1 MKTSVIFNIDPQ
13 LKSEAEQKAR
23 KQGTFQSIA
32 LSEAMRALV
41 DDQPVMGIDS
51 DIVEHIALARVE
63 FEESARNFPVAY
75 ASHSPDKQSGIK
87 TAENAGP

>member
-1 MKTSVIFNIDPQ
+1 MRTSVIFNIDPQ
-13 LKSEAEQKAR
+13 LKSEAEQIAR
-23 KQGTFQSIA
+23 KQGTSRSIA
-32 LSEAMRALV
+32 LSEATRAFV
-41 DDQPVMGIDS
+41 DDQLVMGIDR

-63 FEESARNFPVAY
+63 FEESTGNFPAAR